1 MRAIWIVPVIVS
13 ILILGTLGI
22 SQDAFAFTQG
32 VCNQTIIENVTLT
45 ADILNCS
52 GNALNIRADFITLDC
67 DGHTLTGIGPGSN
80 GIVIIGR
87 TEVTVT
93 NCHVSNFSLGFLL
106 LSSSNNTLSD
116 NTANDNTFTGFELR
130 SSSSNTLKDNTASDN
145 RNTGFHLRDDSNS
158 NVLESNTANNH
169 NSQSFSA
176 GFLLGSSS
184 DGNTLRN
191 NMADNNIRGFL
202 LSRSNSNNLEGNT
215 ATNNRVMGFVLSTSS
230 NSNNLESNTATNNGQ
245 AGFRLF
251 DSDNNNLKSNTS
263 NNNGSFGFSIVFS
276 DNNTLEDNTFSNN
289 PLGIRLI
296 GTSGNTVFHNNIIA
310 NTRQASASDPTLD
323 DWHDPVLLEGN
334 FWSDYLGV
342 DDGSG
347 AGKHAIAGDGIGD
360 TQIPFPRANFDN
372 FPFVEENGWKVL
384 SVDIDIKPGSDLN
397 CINTKN
403 KGLTPIAILG
413 SVDFDVTTI
422 DQTTLEIDDDGDSS
436 TAGVSPTRTSIKDV
450 NGDGFDDLNL
460 KFATT
465 ALLGAGLLVDENELF
480 ITGETDSTAIVGSD
494 IINLAGGPNCF
505 D

>member
-93 NCHVSNFSLGFLL
+93 NCHVSNFNLGFLL
-106 LSSSNNTLSD
+106 LSSSNNILSD

-191 NMADNNIRGFL
+191 NTADNNI
-202 LSRSNSNNLEGNT
+202 N
-215 ATNNRVMGFVLSTSS
+215 AFVLIRS

-289 PLGIRLI
+289 PTGIRLI

-310 NTRQASASDPTLD
+310 NTRQASASDPALD

-334 FWSDYLGV
+334 FWSDYPGI

-372 FPFVEENGWKVL
+372 FPFVVENGWKVL

-403 KGLTPIAILG
+403 KGLTPVAILG

-422 DQTTLEIDDDGDSS
+422 DQTTLEIDDDDDSS

-465 ALLGAGLLVDENELF
+465 ALLGAGLLVDGNELF
-480 ITGETDSTAIVGSD
+480 ITGELTDSTAIVGSD
-494 IINLAGGPNCF
+494 IVNLAGGPNCF

>member
-13 ILILGTLGI
+13 ILILGTLGF

-32 VCNQTIIENVTLT
+32 VCGQTITESVTLT

-52 GNALNIRADFITLDC
+52 GSGLNIRADFITLDC
-67 DGHTLTGIGPGSN
+67 DGHTITGSGASSG
-80 GIVIIGR
+80 VLLIGR
-87 TEVTVT
+87 TGVTVT
-93 NCHVSNFSLGFLL
+93 NCHTTNFSLGFI
-106 LSSSNNTLSD
+106 LSSSSSNTLSD
-116 NTANDNTFTGFELR
+116 NTA
-130 SSSSNTLKDNTASDN
+130 
-145 RNTGFHLRDDSNS
+145 
-158 NVLESNTANNH
+158 
-169 NSQSFSA
+169 
-176 GFLLGSSS
+176 
-184 DGNTLRN
+184 
-191 NMADNNIRGFL
+191 DNNISGFIL
-202 LSRSNSNNLEGNT
+202 IRSNSNNLEGNT
-215 ATNNRVMGFVLSTSS
+215 ASNNRVMGFVLSTSS
-230 NSNNLESNTATNNGQ
+230 NSNDLESNTATNNGQ

-251 DSDNNNLKSNTS
+251 GSDNNNLKSNTS

-289 PLGIRLI
+289 PTGIRLI

-310 NTRQASASDPTLD
+310 NTRQASASDPALD

-334 FWSDYLGV
+334 FWSDYPGV

-397 CINTKN
+397 CINTKK
-403 KGLTPIAILG
+403 KGFTPVSILG

-465 ALLGAGLLVDENELF
+465 ALLGAGLLVDNNELF